1 MGGKSTFPAIDC
13 RTTGAKF
20 RQRQLMKNLFKF
32 VVFVAVLSLA
42 ISALYDYQL
51 RRGGLN
57 LLGRRQPEKYT
68 LAADPSIDAK
78 SVASLEALN
87 RERREL
93 VNSVVPS
100 VVAIKTSKKIV
111 RREQSL
117 DPFQFFFRNS
127 RQFRNP
133 REEELVQNSLG
144 SGVIVTNEGH
154 IITNNHVVDQVDE
167 IEVQLSDGQ
176 TRKARLIGADA
187 QVDLAVL
194 KIDDSNVKPLKLADS
209 DTVQAGDFVLAI
221 GNPFGFE
228 ETVTDGIVSSKGRP
242 NRADAFGDLLQTNA
256 AINPGNSGG
265 PLINLRG
272 EVIGIN
278 TAIISRSGGSQG
290 IGFAIPSNTV
300 RSALES
306 LLKQGRIIRG
316 YLGIQGRIPR
326 GNEPAAEDEGVVVDQ
341 VVPGSPAAEAQL
353 QKGDVIQRFNGHD
366 VKNFQQLRTYV
377 SQVDLNKKVELE
389 VVRGGKPMK
398 VTAQIKEQPVDYL
411 TSGVAPQ
418 PKPSQVQPD
427 EQNEPDQPDQPG
439 QPDQSDGSGGGLAGV
454 AVSDLTPQLA
464 KQLDLPNGVR
474 GVVVM
479 QVDPALGAA
488 DLQRGD
494 VIEEVNQQPV
504 VSAAEFKKAAFGADP
519 KQPQVLSVCRH
530 RTRSFVV
537 LRPR

>member
-1 MGGKSTFPAIDC
+1 
-13 RTTGAKF
+13 
-20 RQRQLMKNLFKF
+20 MKNLLKF
-32 VVFVAVLSLA
+32 IVFVAVLSLA

-51 RRGGLN
+51 RHGGLS
-57 LLGRRQPEKYT
+57 LLGRREPEKYT
-68 LAADPSIDAK
+68 LAAGTMVDPK
-78 SVASLEALN
+78 NVASLETLN

-100 VVAIKTSKKIV
+100 VVAVKTSKKIS
-111 RREQSL
+111 RREQAL

-133 REEELVQNSLG
+133 HEEALVQNSLG

-154 IITNNHVVDQVDE
+154 IITNNHVVDHVDE

-176 TRKARLIGADA
+176 TRKARLVGADA

-228 ETVTDGIVSSKGRP
+228 ETVTDGIISSKGRP

-272 EVIGIN
+272 EVVGIN

-300 RSALES
+300 RTALES

-316 YLGIQGRIPR
+316 YLGIQGRLNR
-326 GNEPAAEDEGVVVDQ
+326 GSPGNQTPAEDDGVVVDD

-353 QKGDVIQRFNGHD
+353 QKGDVIRKFNGHE
-366 VKNFQQLRTYV
+366 VKNFLQLRTYV
-377 SQVDLNKKVELE
+377 SQVDLNQKVELE
-389 VVRGGKPMK
+389 VERGGKPLK
-398 VTAQIKEQPVDYL
+398 VTAQIKEQPIDYQ
-411 TSGVAPQ
+411 TSRGAPPQ
-418 PKPSQVQPD
+418 GPSQVQPD
-427 EQNEPDQPDQPG
+427 EQNEEEEPDRPNEQPAVPNQPG
-439 QPDQSDGSGGGLAGV
+439 QAG
-454 AVSDLTPQLA
+454 AGMAGISVSELTPPLA
-464 KQLDLPNGVR
+464 RQLDLPSGVR

-479 QVDPALGAA
+479 QVDPGMGSA
-488 DLQRGD
+488 DLQKGD

-504 VSAAEFKKAAFGADP
+504 TSVTDFRKATSAADP
-519 KQPQVLSVCRH
+519 KQAQVLSVCRH

>member
-1 MGGKSTFPAIDC
+1 M
-13 RTTGAKF
+13 
-20 RQRQLMKNLFKF
+20 
-32 VVFVAVLSLA
+32 AV
-42 ISALYDYQL
+42 
-51 RRGGLN
+51 
-57 LLGRRQPEKYT
+57 
-68 LAADPSIDAK
+68 
-78 SVASLEALN
+78 
-87 RERREL
+87 
-93 VNSVVPS
+93 
-100 VVAIKTSKKIV
+100 KTSKKIV
-111 RREQSL
+111 RREDSL

-127 RQFRNP
+127 RQFRTP
-133 REEELVQNSLG
+133 HDEALIQNSLG

-176 TRKARLIGADA
+176 IRKARLIGADA

-194 KIDDSNVKPLKLADS
+194 KIDDPSVKPLRLADS

-228 ETVTDGIVSSKGRP
+228 ETVTDGIISSKGRP

-316 YLGIQGRIPR
+316 YLGIQGRIDR
-326 GNEPAAEDEGVVVDQ
+326 GQQAAPEDGVVVDD
-341 VVPGSPAAEAQL
+341 VLPGSPAADAHL
-353 QKGDVIQRFNGHD
+353 QKGDIIRKFNGHE
-366 VKNFQQLRTYV
+366 VKNFLQLRTLV
-377 SQVDLNKKVELE
+377 SQVELNKNVDIEIDRDGHPVKVAA
-389 VVRGGKPMK
+389 
-398 VTAQIKEQPVDYL
+398 TIKEQPVDL
-411 TSGVAPQ
+411 NSQNGARP
-418 PKPSQVQPD
+418 PSPSQQPTSPD
-427 EQNEPDQPDQPG
+427 EDENQGVPPASRPPG
-439 QPDQSDGSGGGLAGV
+439 PSSAGTGLAGV
-454 AVSDLTPQLA
+454 SVADLTPQVA
-464 KQLDLPNGVR
+464 QQLDLPNGIR
-474 GVVVM
+474 GVLVSD
-479 QVDPALGAA
+479 VDSSVAA
-488 DLQRGD
+488 TYLQKGD

-504 VSAAEFKKAAFGADP
+504 ATVADFRKAVAKLDP
-519 KQPQVLSVCRH
+519 AQPQVLSVCRH

-537 LRPR
+537 VRPH